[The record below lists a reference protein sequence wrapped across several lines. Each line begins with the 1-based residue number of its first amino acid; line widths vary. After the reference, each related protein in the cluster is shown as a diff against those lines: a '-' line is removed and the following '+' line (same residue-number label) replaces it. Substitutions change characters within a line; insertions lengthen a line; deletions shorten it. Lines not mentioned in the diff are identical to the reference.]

1 MNQSGVFIPAAD
13 SPNHCVADRI
23 LAQAGYVQET
33 SEGMYAYFPLAGKV
47 LENIKQIIRSEMEAA
62 GVLEVDLPYEQF
74 EHASGKSDEMIILSF
89 IAKEVISSEQLPI
102 SVFHIKQHVRSAE
115 RLAPENGL
123 LSAKEFALMSGYSFH
138 TDTAEAKEH
147 SSLLHSVF
155 SGIFTKIGI
164 PFSVMQSEQE
174 AGMTAYEFVA
184 YSDCGEEWIARNP
197 SGSYV
202 SRAEFTEAFRE
213 VRDEKTKQKPAEK
226 TAGSGQTVDQLA
238 EASGIIPA
246 RVIHSYLYEISGEPA
261 VVLIRGDRELNE
273 LKLQKASGSV
283 SLIKLPDAKVKEIL
297 GTEPTTL
304 GPVQLPFGFRVF
316 ADYSVE
322 SVVNGLCGA
331 NEADTFLL
339 NVNPDRDF
347 TVDEYMDIRSVA
359 EGEPSPDGNGA
370 LLFSKG
376 TVLARILDPKPVFSK
391 IDIAGKGTLE
401 VSTGYSYM
409 DLTRLFAV
417 TAEHYSDGLGLK
429 WPLRLAPYDVHLLI
443 EDFEDATQR
452 QLAEELDAVMEGYR
466 YRILFDNRNV
476 GVEDKRRTS
485 DLLGI
490 PVKITVGSEAE
501 DGMIEVTYRSTGE
514 TRHWRKEEVTEKLQ
528 EFFRTE

>member
-1 MNQSGVFIPAAD
+1 MNQSGVFIPAAE

-47 LENIKQIIRSEMEAA
+47 LDNIKQIIRSEMEAA

-74 EHASGKSDEMIILSF
+74 EHASGKSDEMIFLSF
-89 IAKEVISSEQLPI
+89 IAEEVISSEQLPI
-102 SVFHIKQHVRSAE
+102 SVFHIKQHVRSGE
-115 RLAPENGL
+115 RPSPGNGL
-123 LSAKEFALMSGYSFH
+123 MTAKEFSLMSGYSFH

-174 AGMTAYEFVA
+174 NGMTEYEFVA
-184 YSDCGEEWIARNP
+184 FSECGEEWIAGNP

-202 SRAEFTEAFRE
+202 SKANLAEAYRE
-213 VRDEKTKQKPAEK
+213 VREEEVKQKPAEK
-226 TAGSGQTVDQLA
+226 TAAPGLTADQLA
-238 EASGIIPA
+238 EASGIRA
-246 RVIHSYLYEISGEPA
+246 DRVIHSYLYEFGGEPA
-261 VVLIRGDRELNE
+261 VVLIRGDRELSE
-273 LKLQKASGSV
+273 LKLQKASGAAILS
-283 SLIKLPDAKVKEIL
+283 KLSEAKVKELL
-297 GTEPTTL
+297 GTEEATL
-304 GPVQLPFGFRVF
+304 GPVQLPFGFRVL

-322 SVVNGLCGA
+322 SIVNGLCGA

-347 TVDEYMDIRSVA
+347 SVDEYMDIRSVA
-359 EGEPSPDGNGA
+359 EGEPSPDGNGK
-370 LLFSKG
+370 LMFSKG
-376 TVLARILDPKPVFSK
+376 TVIARILDPKPVFSK

-401 VSTGYSYM
+401 ISTGYSYM

-417 TAEHYSDGLGLK
+417 TAEYFSDGLGLK

-443 EDFEDATQR
+443 DDYVDDIQR
-452 QLAEELDAVMEGYR
+452 QLAEELNAVMEGYR
-466 YRILFDNRNV
+466 YKILFDNRNV
-476 GVEDKRRTS
+476 SVEEKKRTS
-485 DLLGI
+485 DMLGI
-490 PVKITVGSEAE
+490 PVKITVGSEASE
-501 DGMIEVTYRSTGE
+501 GMIEVTYRNTGE
-514 TRHWRKEEVTEKLQ
+514 THHWRKEEVTEKLQ